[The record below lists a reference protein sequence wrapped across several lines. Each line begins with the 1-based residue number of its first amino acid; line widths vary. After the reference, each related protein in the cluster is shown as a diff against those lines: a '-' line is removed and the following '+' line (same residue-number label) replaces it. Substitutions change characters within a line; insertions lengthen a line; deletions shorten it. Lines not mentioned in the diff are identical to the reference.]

1 MGKIKEI
8 WANKWVK
15 FTVVSIIYILLTVV
29 WTGNLW
35 MLLGEVVIFDIY
47 ISKIFYRFVG
57 KYHRLMLEKNITYR
71 KVWGWI
77 EAIVFAVVVVTLL
90 KYFVFA
96 MYVIPTGSMEKS
108 LLIGDYLW
116 VSKLAYGPIVPNTPL
131 SFPLVHNTMPLSK
144 TKKSYSEAIKWPYHR
159 LKGFG
164 KVKLGDPVVFHFPAG
179 DTVLLGK
186 MDGYYYEDLRNYQR
200 IYGEKEGRDKLHQD
214 YTVISHPVDK
224 RENYVKRC
232 VGLPGDTI
240 RIAASEVF
248 VNGELLGNIPGLQNV
263 YYVQTNGTPINPK
276 IFDEMGIAR
285 SDIQGYNT
293 PEGNIVYVLP
303 LTRQNLERIK
313 NMRNV
318 MGTVQQ
324 IADEVDP
331 GIFPHD
337 TVNYPWNLDN
347 FGPLWIPKK
356 GASVQ
361 INLETLPLYRD
372 IIERYEGNKLEVRD
386 SLVYINGEPAN
397 NYTFNMDY
405 YFMMGDN
412 RHNSLDSRFWGFVPE
427 DHIVGKPRFVLVSID
442 REKKFP
448 GNIRWGRMFTAIKG
462 VKTE

>member
-1 MGKIKEI
+1 
-8 WANKWVK
+8 
-15 FTVVSIIYILLTVV
+15 
-29 WTGNLW
+29 
-35 MLLGEVVIFDIY
+35 
-47 ISKIFYRFVG
+47 
-57 KYHRLMLEKNITYR
+57 
-71 KVWGWI
+71 
-77 EAIVFAVVVVTLL
+77 
-90 KYFVFA
+90 
-96 MYVIPTGSMEKS
+96 
-108 LLIGDYLW
+108 
-116 VSKLAYGPIVPNTPL
+116 
-131 SFPLVHNTMPLSK
+131 
-144 TKKSYSEAIKWPYHR
+144 
-159 LKGFG
+159 
-164 KVKLGDPVVFHFPAG
+164 
-179 DTVLLGK
+179 
-186 MDGYYYEDLRNYQR
+186 
-200 IYGEKEGRDKLHQD
+200 
-214 YTVISHPVDK
+214 
-224 RENYVKRC
+224 
-232 VGLPGDTI
+232 
-240 RIAASEVF
+240 
-248 VNGELLGNIPGLQNV
+248 
-263 YYVQTNGTPINPK
+263 
-276 IFDEMGIAR
+276 MGIAR

-303 LTRQNLERIK
+303 LTQQNLERIK